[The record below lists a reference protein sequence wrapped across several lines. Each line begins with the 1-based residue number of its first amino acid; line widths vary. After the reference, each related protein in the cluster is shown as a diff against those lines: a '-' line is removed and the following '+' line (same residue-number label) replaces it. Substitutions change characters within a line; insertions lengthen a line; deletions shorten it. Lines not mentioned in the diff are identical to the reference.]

1 MFDRS
6 VSATAGWPSLA
17 TRLIRSEMRTMPS
30 ETENSEWTRKCT
42 NGGGFVTASD
52 MSGIVPSRGSRRHD
66 FAPLP
71 GPLGSRLCNN
81 T

>member
-52 MSGIVPSRGSRRHD
+52 MSELYPVGAAAGTISPPS
-66 FAPLP
+66 